1 MQRAS
6 DNRDK
11 NIMEVIRRA
20 KDDDQRVME
29 VKFIATLQ
37 EDNKRYELLAK
48 DASVEEKQ
56 VKNSEIWPKIGKK
69 LGKNRL
75 KNR

>member
-1 MQRAS
+1 MQRAA

-11 NIMEVIRRA
+11 NIMEVIRKA

-37 EDNKRYELLAK
+37 EDNKR
-48 DASVEEKQ
+48 
-56 VKNSEIWPKIGKK
+56 
-69 LGKNRL
+69 
-75 KNR
+75 